1 MSFVNEIIH
10 QVTESHQMNV
20 GICDKSSELLRGTGF
35 DFREQN
41 I

>member
-1 MSFVNEIIH
+1 MCFVIETIH
-10 QVTESHQMNV
+10 QVTESHQMNTKT
-20 GICDKSSELLRGTGF
+20 CDKSSELLRGTGF